1 MLKSLYFKI
10 PEAEKLDS
18 KFERILKLTDCK
30 FLKYWSEYYKLS
42 RESSLLIYTKVR
54 DSVSFPKQ
62 TNQQTKSVE
71 MAVFLPSSS
80 SSIFISS
87 LDTRRTELHK
97 IRKKFRF
104 SKPVRYK
111 WSRQMKKETFEYL
124 LICFCIMMNIKRE
137 KIICIIFYL

>member
-18 KFERILKLTDCK
+18 TFERILKLTDCK
-30 FLKYWSEYYKLS
+30 FLKHWSEYYKLS

-104 SKPVRYK
+104 
-111 WSRQMKKETFEYL
+111 
-124 LICFCIMMNIKRE
+124 
-137 KIICIIFYL
+137 